1 MSNNRKDLRT
11 PLKVRLRI
19 EHPEHG
25 ELMVTTRDISESGV
39 YVLLDQAPDR
49 LVMGEQVKG
58 QVQGLPMEAPVLTL
72 EVVRVEP
79 LGVGLRFLQ
88 ADDAADNQDD

>member
-1 MSNNRKDLRT
+1 MSNSRKNVRT

-19 EHPEHG
+19 EHPLHG
-25 ELMVTTRDISESGV
+25 ELMVTTRDISECGV
-39 YVLLDQAPDR
+39 YVLVDQAQNM
-49 LVMGEQVKG
+49 LAMGEQVQG

-79 LGVGLRFLQ
+79 LGVGLRFIQ
-88 ADDAADNQDD
+88 ND

>member
-1 MSNNRKDLRT
+1 MSNSRKNVRT

-19 EHPEHG
+19 EHPLHG
-25 ELMVTTRDISESGV
+25 ELMVTTRDISECGV
-39 YVLLDQAPDR
+39 YVLMDQAQNT
-49 LVMGEQVKG
+49 LAMGEQVQG

-79 LGVGLRFLQ
+79 LGVGLRFIQ
-88 ADDAADNQDD
+88 ND